1 MPAIKT
7 YAYTSGLALW
17 NENKHKKGELIALAV
32 DNQGAA
38 PQTIKLYDCFTAIS
52 GIWASGGAAQGH
64 EDLGSTNILS
74 GKIRKQLTVG
84 VGETVS
90 LGKQDL
96 QGTTFLGKVYV
107 VAGATDT
114 DCIITASYQL
124 R

>member
-1 MPAIKT
+1 MPAIQT

-38 PQTIKLYDCFTAIS
+38 PQTIKLYDCFLAVS
-52 GIWASGGAAQGH
+52 GIWASGGAAKSH
-64 EDLGSTNILS
+64 DDLGYTDVLS

-90 LGKQDL
+90 LGKSDL
-96 QGTTFLGKVYV
+96 KGTTFLGKVYV
-107 VAGATDT
+107 VGTTTDT
-114 DCIITASYQL
+114 SCIITASYQL